1 MNLKSIEYFL
11 IVAEEMNVTRAAERL
26 NISQQALS
34 SHIKRLEDE
43 YSVELFYRKPVFRLT
58 PAGEKMI
65 FFGRQILQS
74 ESSMRAAFSDIT
86 ENARATLRLG
96 ISRLRSNVFF
106 PMIWDRFAPSH
117 PNSSIEIVN
126 DNSQKLDELLQAGK
140 IDVYIAVNV
149 PESLNQHRI
158 DLAEEYLQCCFTE
171 SLLKKYFPDN
181 WQELLDSFSGGV
193 DLLKIM
199 QLPLITLRK
208 GNRLREVLDQFLSHY
223 ISPRYV
229 LECEQQ
235 NLIYEFAKKGYGVG
249 LLSPVTLYLHAKEF
263 HHGQQKAQSEENG
276 GDRFYT
282 FPVRNNIPPNI
293 TSLVFRSDL
302 TAPLFLQDFI
312 RDTQAVFR
320 TYARTVTRSFSVNS

>member
-117 PNSSIEIVN
+117 PNISIEIVN
-126 DNSQKLDELLQAGK
+126 GNSQKLDELLQAGK
-140 IDVYIAVNV
+140 IDVYIAINV
-149 PESLNQHRI
+149 PDSLNENRI
-158 DLAEEYLQCCFTE
+158 QLAEEYLQCCFTE
-171 SLLKKYFPDN
+171 SLLKKHFPEN
-181 WQELLDSFSGGV
+181 WQEVLDSFSNGA
-193 DLLKIM
+193 DLLKLM
-199 QLPLITLRK
+199 HLPLITVCK
-208 GNRLREVLDQFLSHY
+208 GNRIREMLDQFLAHY
-223 ISPRYV
+223 TSPRYV

-263 HHGQQKAQSEENG
+263 HHRQQKSKPEGNG
-276 GDRFYT
+276 EDRFYA
-282 FPVRNNIPPNI
+282 FPVRNDIPPNV
-293 TSLVFRSDL
+293 TSMVFRSDL
-302 TAPLFLQDFI
+302 TAPVFLQDFI

-320 TYARTVTRSFSVNS
+320 IYARTVTRNYSVNS